1 MGKAEDKS
9 AVCRIGR
16 KQRWARYEA
25 LGEKENLSPARAWAL
40 ILVDHYRSV
49 ALARPLLQGLAVI
62 SKPHGNPL
70 DPLDVQ
76 DALGCFAPRAWYIAD
91 HHHAYAAALDCFFH
105 AHVREWHYRLLGRG
119 GLGGGAGRG
128 NGTMIEC
135 GPRLGKASSAGPVAT
150 MLMRRSDRIGGIAPR
165 RAARTTILYA
175 FDLIA
180 HTGEEPRDRPV
191 PRAQGGAGAGT
202 AQYQGWHCVQ

>member
-1 MGKAEDKS
+1 VGKAEDKS

-76 DALGCFAPRAWYIAD
+76 DALGCFAPGARYIAD
-91 HHHAYAAALDCFFH
+91 TTMRTPLRSIASSTLTY
-105 AHVREWHYRLLGRG
+105 E
-119 GLGGGAGRG
+119 
-128 NGTMIEC
+128 NGTI
-135 GPRLGKASSAGPVAT
+135 AS
-150 MLMRRSDRIGGIAPR
+150 
-165 RAARTTILYA
+165 
-175 FDLIA
+175 
-180 HTGEEPRDRPV
+180 
-191 PRAQGGAGAGT
+191 
-202 AQYQGWHCVQ
+202 